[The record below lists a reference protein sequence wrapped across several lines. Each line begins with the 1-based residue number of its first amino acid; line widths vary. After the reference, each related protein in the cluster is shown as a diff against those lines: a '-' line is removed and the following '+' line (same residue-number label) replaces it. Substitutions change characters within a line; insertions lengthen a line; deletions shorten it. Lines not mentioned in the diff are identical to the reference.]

1 MKFKGIVLQTLAME
15 KFWITT
21 ATKFWIT
28 KAASQQLLKNV
39 QISRFGI
46 MKMVQG
52 FLHLMTTFL
61 CLTFWICLSQ
71 VKALHIDIL
80 SKISELQLNN
90 CE

>member
-39 QISRFGI
+39 LISQFGI
-46 MKMVQG
+46 LKMVQG
-52 FLHLMTTFL
+52 YLHLMTIMMCSF
-61 CLTFWICLSQ
+61 FWI
-71 VKALHIDIL
+71 
-80 SKISELQLNN
+80 
-90 CE
+90 